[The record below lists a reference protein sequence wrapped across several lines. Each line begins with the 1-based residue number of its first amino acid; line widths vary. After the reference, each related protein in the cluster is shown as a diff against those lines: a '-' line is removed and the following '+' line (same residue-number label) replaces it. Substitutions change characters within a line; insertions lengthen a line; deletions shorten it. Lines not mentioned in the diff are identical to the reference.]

1 MNRIAFVLFEVATVA
16 GPIAFTVAHIW
27 RGRSRSC
34 SKEDTMTQTSAT
46 EQRGERAVDKNAIR
60 PFHVNVPEA
69 ELTELRRRINATKW
83 PERETV
89 TDASQGV
96 QLATIQALARYWAT
110 DYDWRKIEAKLNALP
125 QFITEIDGLDIHF
138 IHVRSK
144 HENALPLIVTH
155 GWPGSIIEQ
164 MKIIDPLTNPTAHGG
179 SASDAFHLVIPSMPG
194 YGYSGKPTTTGWDA
208 AHIAR
213 AWVVLMKRLGY
224 TKFVA
229 QGGDWGAV
237 ITEQMGLQ
245 APPELLGIHTNMP
258 GIFPADIDK
267 AAFSGAPAPSGLS
280 ADEKVAYERLQFVY
294 QKGIAYGFQMGLR
307 PQTLYGIADSPV
319 GLAAYF
325 LDHDARSYELI
336 SRVFEGESEGLTRDD
351 ILDNITITWLTN
363 TALSGA
369 RLYWENWGK
378 LGYFNAKGVS
388 IPVAVSVFPDEL
400 YPAPRSWAERAYP
413 KLIHYNKL
421 DKGGHF
427 AAWEQP
433 QLFQRRFARASDHC
447 GSRRREGG
455 AAMWEP
461 PSRTIRGVITSDPSR
476 SRNGAS
482 TGGAQS
488 FQNRSPGRGDG
499 PPRGG
504 GRERR
509 YGSLAGPPPG
519 RTCPQRPR
527 GCLRFRKSLT
537 PAIRLAPPRRKR
549 PVGLKW

>member
-1 MNRIAFVLFEVATVA
+1 MSAVVQPK
-16 GPIAFTVAHIW
+16 G
-27 RGRSRSC
+27 S
-34 SKEDTMTQTSAT
+34 DTT
-46 EQRGERAVDKNAIR
+46 AIR
-60 PFHVNVPEA
+60 PFEMKPFPEA
-69 ELTELRRRINATKW
+69 ELADLRKRINATRW

-89 TDASQGV
+89 ADASQGV
-96 QLATIQALARYWAT
+96 QLATTQKLARYWAT
-110 DYDWRKIEAKLNALP
+110 EYDWRKCEARLNALP
-125 QFITEIDGLDIHF
+125 NFITEIDGLDIHF

-155 GWPGSIIEQ
+155 GWPGSVVEQ
-164 MKIIDPLTNPTAHGG
+164 LKIVDPLTDPTAHGG
-179 SASDAFHLVIPSMPG
+179 SASDAFHLVIPSIPG
-194 YGYSGKPTTTGWDA
+194 YGFSGKPTTTGWGPDR
-208 AHIAR
+208 IAR
-213 AWVVLMKRLGY
+213 AWTVLMKRLGY
-224 TKFVA
+224 THFVA

-237 ITEQMGLQ
+237 VTDLMGVQ

-258 GIFPADIDK
+258 GIFPADIDG

-336 SRVFEGESEGLTRDD
+336 ARVFDGQSEGLTRDD

-369 RLYWENWGK
+369 RLYWEYWGK
-378 LGYFNAKGVS
+378 GYFNAKGVS

-433 QLFQRRFARASDHC
+433 KLFSEEVRAGFRSLRRLV
-447 GSRRREGG
+447 E
-455 AAMWEP
+455 
-461 PSRTIRGVITSDPSR
+461 
-476 SRNGAS
+476 
-482 TGGAQS
+482 
-488 FQNRSPGRGDG
+488 
-499 PPRGG
+499 
-504 GRERR
+504 
-509 YGSLAGPPPG
+509 
-519 RTCPQRPR
+519 
-527 GCLRFRKSLT
+527 
-537 PAIRLAPPRRKR
+537 
-549 PVGLKW
+549 